1 MNKSLAVKY
10 RPKTFDDLVEQ
21 EYIKAILLNQLKTN
35 TTKQAYL
42 FCGPAGD
49 GKTTSARIFATE
61 INNGKGKPIEI
72 DAASNNGVD
81 DVRQIIEDSKR
92 KPLDSEYKVFII
104 DECFKGDTLITMADG
119 VKCIKDVKVGDYIQN
134 AVGYGKVTN
143 VFKNSVFTN
152 RLCCVKINGIETIT
166 TVDHLYFTDNGWVKA
181 KDLKSGDVV
190 YANVQVSK
198 LWERIFQR
206 AKISPIQVL
215 QSSMYGSI
223 PDTTEEGTITEKQ
236 DNEVLFNM
244 WERISSQSFREEKN
258 LFQTMQKQTYFD
270 DRNSIYE
277 QRTGENSSQ
286 TIFGANEKE
295 QSIKKSRSCEK
306 NVKNEGNEWDSSQLE
321 RAKRW
326 EWTFY
331 NSPINAIREFTFQ
344 SDIRICDCDRNEEGF
359 GVSNLLQSRPRL
371 SRDET
376 CNRGGWQIP
385 SFEKWLI
392 SGLEKNKILEQFRVD
407 SVEVY
412 QRGYNDELFERHFSR
427 ELLDKGEL
435 CFYDLEVNTHPSYF
449 ANGILVHNCHQF
461 STGAWN
467 AMLKLLEEPPKTAIF
482 IMCTTDP
489 QKIPATILSRV
500 QRFDFSKISTNGIF
514 NRLKYICDTENK
526 IRDRKDKIQY
536 VDESLKLIANY
547 AAGGMR
553 NAITM
558 LDKCISLNTKLTVD
572 NVVKA
577 IGTVD
582 YDTCSGLLQYLTN
595 DKDIA
600 SSISVIDD
608 IYNSGVDLKQFFK
621 TFQGFIIDV
630 INVKLFKSFDSTILP
645 ETGEMLDI
653 INTLDYNECADI
665 LDLIIDIN
673 SNVRWETD
681 IKNYIK
687 GRIIVYLSKI
697 NL

>member
-1 MNKSLAVKY
+1 MSKTDKSLAVKY

-49 GKTTSARIFATE
+49 GKTTSARIFANE
-61 INNGKGKPIEI
+61 INMGKGKPIEI

-104 DECFKGDTLITMADG
+104 DEC
-119 VKCIKDVKVGDYIQN
+119 
-134 AVGYGKVTN
+134 
-143 VFKNSVFTN
+143 
-152 RLCCVKINGIETIT
+152 
-166 TVDHLYFTDNGWVKA
+166 
-181 KDLKSGDVV
+181 
-190 YANVQVSK
+190 
-198 LWERIFQR
+198 
-206 AKISPIQVL
+206 
-215 QSSMYGSI
+215 
-223 PDTTEEGTITEKQ
+223 
-236 DNEVLFNM
+236 
-244 WERISSQSFREEKN
+244 
-258 LFQTMQKQTYFD
+258 
-270 DRNSIYE
+270 
-277 QRTGENSSQ
+277 
-286 TIFGANEKE
+286 
-295 QSIKKSRSCEK
+295 
-306 NVKNEGNEWDSSQLE
+306 
-321 RAKRW
+321 
-326 EWTFY
+326 
-331 NSPINAIREFTFQ
+331 
-344 SDIRICDCDRNEEGF
+344 
-359 GVSNLLQSRPRL
+359 
-371 SRDET
+371 
-376 CNRGGWQIP
+376 
-385 SFEKWLI
+385 
-392 SGLEKNKILEQFRVD
+392 
-407 SVEVY
+407 
-412 QRGYNDELFERHFSR
+412 
-427 ELLDKGEL
+427 
-435 CFYDLEVNTHPSYF
+435 
-449 ANGILVHNCHQF
+449 HQF
-461 STGAWN
+461 SLGAHN

-489 QKIPATILSRV
+489 QKIPNTILSRV

-582 YDTCSGLLQYLTN
+582 YDTCSGLLQYLTD

-681 IKNYIK
+681 VKNYIK

>member
-1 MNKSLAVKY
+1 MSKTDKSLAVKY
-10 RPKTFDDLVEQ
+10 RPQNFDDLVEQ

-49 GKTTSARIFATE
+49 GKTTSARIFANE
-61 INNGKGKPIEI
+61 INGGKGKPIEI

-104 DECFKGDTLITMADG
+104 DEC
-119 VKCIKDVKVGDYIQN
+119 
-134 AVGYGKVTN
+134 
-143 VFKNSVFTN
+143 
-152 RLCCVKINGIETIT
+152 
-166 TVDHLYFTDNGWVKA
+166 
-181 KDLKSGDVV
+181 
-190 YANVQVSK
+190 
-198 LWERIFQR
+198 
-206 AKISPIQVL
+206 
-215 QSSMYGSI
+215 
-223 PDTTEEGTITEKQ
+223 
-236 DNEVLFNM
+236 
-244 WERISSQSFREEKN
+244 
-258 LFQTMQKQTYFD
+258 
-270 DRNSIYE
+270 
-277 QRTGENSSQ
+277 
-286 TIFGANEKE
+286 
-295 QSIKKSRSCEK
+295 
-306 NVKNEGNEWDSSQLE
+306 
-321 RAKRW
+321 
-326 EWTFY
+326 
-331 NSPINAIREFTFQ
+331 
-344 SDIRICDCDRNEEGF
+344 
-359 GVSNLLQSRPRL
+359 
-371 SRDET
+371 
-376 CNRGGWQIP
+376 
-385 SFEKWLI
+385 
-392 SGLEKNKILEQFRVD
+392 
-407 SVEVY
+407 
-412 QRGYNDELFERHFSR
+412 
-427 ELLDKGEL
+427 
-435 CFYDLEVNTHPSYF
+435 
-449 ANGILVHNCHQF
+449 HQF

-489 QKIPATILSRV
+489 QKIPNTILSRV

-572 NVVKA
+572 NVVNA

-582 YDTCSGLLQYLTN
+582 YDTCSDLLQYLTN

-697 NL
+697 SFKGNGQG